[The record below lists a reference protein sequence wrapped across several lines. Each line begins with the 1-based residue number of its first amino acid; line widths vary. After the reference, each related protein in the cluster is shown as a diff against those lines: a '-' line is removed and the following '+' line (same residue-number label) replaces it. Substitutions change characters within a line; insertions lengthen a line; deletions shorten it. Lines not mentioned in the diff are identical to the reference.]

1 MPEGKALPPAKP
13 PMASSSGTTSQ
24 TQPPLLALPS
34 ELKLQ
39 IISHLPHDEYPSHA
53 CLRRTHS
60 SFYNLI
66 PKGSIRSS
74 VSEEHLAKQFLFI
87 EEKFE
92 YLLPLGHYP
101 CYVCLKVLPVDVF
114 PASLEH
120 HFDDQEHPMYYWPR
134 CCQNCEPNEV
144 QYRISHLDL
153 TRLPGILAPQ
163 NSPPDSPP
171 AMPTPHGKLQWI
183 LG

>member
-1 MPEGKALPPAKP
+1 
-13 PMASSSGTTSQ
+13 MASSAGTASQ
-24 TQPPLLALPS
+24 TLPPLLALPS

-60 SFYNLI
+60 SFRDLI
-66 PKGSIRSS
+66 PKASIRSS
-74 VSEEHLAKQFLFI
+74 VSQEHLASQLFFT
-87 EEKFE
+87 EGNYA

-101 CYVCLKVLPVDVF
+101 CYTCIKVLPVDVF

-120 HFDDQEHPMYYWPR
+120 YFDDKKHPAYYWPR
-134 CCQNCEPNEV
+134 CCQNCAPDEV
-144 QYRISHLDL
+144 QYRVSHLDR
-153 TRLPGILAPQ
+153 TRPPGIIAPP
-163 NSPPDSPP
+163 NSR
-171 AMPTPHGKLQWI
+171 AVTPTRHGRLQWI